1 MCGLHI
7 VGKEHS
13 HQAIYKF
20 IEEAEASHRLSPF
33 KGLPV
38 QLRLQLLK
46 RTPVGNELGID
57 KPFFEFEGT

>member
-7 VGKEHS
+7 VEKELS

-20 IEEAEASHRLSPF
+20 IEEAEAGRKSSPF

-38 QLRLQLLK
+38 QLRLQWS
-46 RTPVGNELGID
+46 GNICPGLI
-57 KPFFEFEGT
+57 T